1 MVLFWLDTFLD
12 RHGHMTN
19 CSRSCDDC
27 QISIF
32 QCTYKSSVVYGMDR
46 DDTIENYHD
55 FSVIFAIEL
64 MELFSK

>member
-1 MVLFWLDTFLD
+1 MFQ
-12 RHGHMTN
+12 GCN
-19 CSRSCDDC
+19 DC
-27 QISIF
+27 QISIL
-32 QCTYKSSVVYGMDR
+32 QSTYKSSVVYGVDR

>member
-1 MVLFWLDTFLD
+1 
-12 RHGHMTN
+12 MTN
-19 CSRSCDDC
+19 CSEGCNDC
-27 QISIF
+27 QISIL

-64 MELFSK
+64 MELFSKQ